1 VAPTILDFVNFSDS
15 NPFLLGD
22 SAGYYQYYKEDVY
35 GLIANNTFTANS
47 TSSLMVAS
55 VAQWPVPACGEI
67 AASARLAFAN
77 VPVNGTIKS
86 PLGITSDPFYG
97 AGWFG
102 LVDDQYGWKLM
113 VVLTNSTVFA
123 WYQRFT
129 TDLGLSEQSQ
139 TFAYMVPIAS
149 RQNQPDALSYAFYSI
164 VFNAAKRTVSYRVNG
179 AEKLLINA
187 AGLPIDNRFL
197 VGDAAGLEP
206 GSLPAYFQLLLGVGI
221 PDVSGVP
228 FTACQG
234 ALFSQC
240 RQSIRNAYATYCQ
253 YYPKQSPDTFL
264 NQMALYVENFGI
276 AEWQLQGDCAVDAL
290 GRCRQA
296 ALDGFCCPDA
306 GIPCC
311 RKEEPWP
318 KEPCCPQG
326 RRQRRLQQYRYGGK
340 YVL

>member
-1 VAPTILDFVNFSDS
+1 
-15 NPFLLGD
+15 
-22 SAGYYQYYKEDVY
+22 
-35 GLIANNTFTANS
+35 
-47 TSSLMVAS
+47 
-55 VAQWPVPACGEI
+55 
-67 AASARLAFAN
+67 
-77 VPVNGTIKS
+77 
-86 PLGITSDPFYG
+86 
-97 AGWFG
+97 
-102 LVDDQYGWKLM
+102 M